1 MLFIKKIKFN
11 NFRCF
16 KFKEIEFKTGIN
28 VLVGDNGV
36 GKTSVVE
43 GISYFCLGKSFKSA
57 KDKQVLYTNES
68 FFNIIISSNT
78 EKEEK
83 TVISFDGEHKKIKQN
98 EYFYKSLSDFV
109 GKNKIVTFS
118 PDDLSIINTSFLL
131 ILFCSISSTNV
142 FHFVHSG
149 HFPNHF
155 DVS

>member
-83 TVISFDGEHKKIKQN
+83 TVITIDLGTRSAEALDAYFEDMGMQWLKKQEFKKDDQN
-98 EYFYKSLSDFV
+98 FTVSILSDIVVSKAQGTLFV
-109 GKNKIVTFS
+109 ITE
-118 PDDLSIINTSFLL
+118 P
-131 ILFCSISSTNV
+131 
-142 FHFVHSG
+142 
-149 HFPNHF
+149 
-155 DVS
+155 